1 MTIKVF
7 DVTKFQSKLNS
18 YICWNEHLSK
28 ETIDALKTVNGWIND
43 DACMNVVSME
53 EHERILARFRHL
65 MESPYIRSF
74 DNVDI
79 KTGEYKRDI
88 RLAIGPDEKL
98 MEDGLGNCAFC
109 GGEAKIIT
117 RKSTAGD
124 NGDFAL
130 ENTVICKRCGV
141 NMSGRTEYKINAV
154 GGLECIKDGRYELI
168 KAWNRR
174 PHHEENPHAL

>member
-7 DVTKFQSKLNS
+7 DVTEFQSKLNS
-18 YICWNEHLSK
+18 YVCWNEHLSQ
-28 ETIDALKTVNGWIND
+28 ETIGTLKTVNGWLND
-43 DACMNVVSME
+43 DACMKVVSLE
-53 EHERILARFRHL
+53 EHEKLHGRFRHL
-65 MESPYIRSF
+65 LKSPYIRSF
-74 DNVDI
+74 DQVDI

-98 MEDGLGNCAFC
+98 MEDGLDKCPFC
-109 GGEAKIIT
+109 GGEAEIIT
-117 RKSTAGD
+117 KKGIAGD

-141 NMSGRTEYKINAV
+141 NMSGRTEYKINTV

-174 PHHEENPHAL
+174 PTDA